1 VGMLASIHEGVIE
14 CWHVQLPAVNWLKQ
28 RRHPRSRIL
37 AVSRLTG
44 RTPARSSW
52 RPRVHSAGGLGVR
65 AAFSTA
71 EARHWRGGHADAMMS
86 RAAVFPEKAAL
97 GGDAPSQA
105 TIGLAKRPR
114 FCSHLAATGRDLE
127 TFQGSGRYEGG
138 TNDAFFRS
146 GDK

>member
-1 VGMLASIHEGVIE
+1 MLARATPGRELVETAKASEESDSCRIKANGQNPRAF
-14 CWHVQLPAVNWLKQ
+14 QLAP
-28 RRHPRSRIL
+28 PRSLGRRPWRARRFLNSRGPTL
-37 AVSRLTG
+37 AR
-44 RTPARSSW
+44 
-52 RPRVHSAGGLGVR
+52 
-65 AAFSTA
+65 
-71 EARHWRGGHADAMMS
+71 GHADAMMS

-127 TFQGSGRYEGG
+127 TFQGSGRYERG